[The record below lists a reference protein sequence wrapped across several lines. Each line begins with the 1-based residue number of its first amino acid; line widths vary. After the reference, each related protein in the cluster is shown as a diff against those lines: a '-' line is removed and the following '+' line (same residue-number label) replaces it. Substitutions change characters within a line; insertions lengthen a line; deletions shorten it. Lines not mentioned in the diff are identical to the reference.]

1 MRKMLY
7 VIILALTCFA
17 PVNRVDV
24 AQLLPVEGV
33 ALYID
38 GIDVVLETDTQN
50 TGRGATVAEAL
61 DNLKENTPAVVYLD
75 TAEYLLIAEN
85 AWQYLQDLESVLK
98 PSVKVSSCDAR
109 GRVKAVTEY
118 LRVHPEYKTLKNLL
132 SERKEI

>member
-1 MRKMLY
+1 MES
-7 VIILALTCFA
+7 
-17 PVNRVDV
+17 V
-24 AQLLPVEGV
+24 AV
-33 ALYID
+33 YTD
-38 GIDVVLETDTQN
+38 GIYIVLETDTEN
-50 TGRGATVAEAL
+50 IGRGATVHEAL
-61 DNLKENTPAVVYLD
+61 TDLKVKTSAVVYLD
-75 TAEYLLIAEN
+75 TAEYLLIAED